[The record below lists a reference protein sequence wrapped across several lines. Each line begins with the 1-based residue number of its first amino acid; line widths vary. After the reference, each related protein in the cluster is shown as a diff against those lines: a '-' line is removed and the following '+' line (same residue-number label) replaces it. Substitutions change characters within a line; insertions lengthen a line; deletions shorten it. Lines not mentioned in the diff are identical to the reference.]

1 MVNGLRMDGSEWEN
15 RTSVPLTLNPRK
27 FTLTA
32 GSHTIRF
39 RTRDANS
46 ILDAIVVTNDLAYV
60 PQQLYS
66 WRCSPAGGGGT

>member
-1 MVNGLRMDGSEWEN
+1 MMPKIHGQRPSNGRSEWEK

-60 PQQLYS
+60 P
-66 WRCSPAGGGGT
+66 